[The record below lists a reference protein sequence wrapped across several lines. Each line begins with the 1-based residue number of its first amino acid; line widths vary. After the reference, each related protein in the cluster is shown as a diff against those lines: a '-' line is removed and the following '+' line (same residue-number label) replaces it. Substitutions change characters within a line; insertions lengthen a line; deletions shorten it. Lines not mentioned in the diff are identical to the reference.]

1 MRALAIACWVLA
13 WICSGFIPAAF
24 FAARARKPDI
34 ALMEA
39 AIGVLGAAG
48 LALIGA
54 ALW

>member
-1 MRALAIACWVLA
+1 MKALAVACWVAA
-13 WICSGFIPAAF
+13 WVFSGFIVAAF

-34 ALMEA
+34 ALMEF

-48 LALIGA
+48 FALTWA